1 MNDEARGTDGDAIRR
16 INVEMKRRMVAGLLV
31 SISQGCGD
39 LSFGLA
45 VGEDVAPH
53 SRAKRSRSELAITET
68 ELKLIA
74 AAATIGLSS
83 RPKAG

>member
-1 MNDEARGTDGDAIRR
+1 MNDEARGTDGDAIL
-16 INVEMKRRMVAGLLV
+16 KRRMVAGLLV
-31 SISQGCGD
+31 SISQGCSD

-45 VGEDVAPH
+45 VVEDVAPH
-53 SRAKRSRSELAITET
+53 SRVKRSRSALPMTET